1 MHLVEEPASH
11 SGVLDWVTDVFGQ
24 AGQVNDHTAAI
35 ENISVLVT
43 IRVKDVRGRLAG
55 SGNLNGLVLTD
66 GGRQK

>member
-1 MHLVEEPASH
+1 
-11 SGVLDWVTDVFGQ
+11 
-24 AGQVNDHTAAI
+24 VNDHTAAI